1 MSFGGWTLHFA
12 LAQDFA
18 TFGWFRHTKHSCM
31 WHVAIEFAGSEELV
45 FGKKETPAAGE
56 SSQQDLTVTLSGSS

>member
-1 MSFGGWTLHFA
+1 
-12 LAQDFA
+12 
-18 TFGWFRHTKHSCM
+18 M